1 MRARVAIA
9 LVVLSLAGA
18 LALKQ
23 HYSTASADELRWIL
37 GPTAALVEL
46 STGVDFVA
54 ERGAG
59 HLSTEHHFLI
69 APSCA
74 GVNFLIVAFAALVL
88 GLVRTRRRI
97 ADNALLV
104 AGSAAAAYAAALV
117 ANTLRIALALALH
130 DGAVSWGWLDGER
143 LHVIAGVVVYLVILL
158 ALFAGA
164 RRLARERIGAWL
176 PVMVYLVVALL
187 VPLANGGYARAA
199 FWQHAAIVAG
209 VLAAIMLAAAALRR
223 ARAAQ
228 DRGAEGGAEGGAQP
242 LATGASATTL

>member
-23 HYSTASADELRWIL
+23 HYSTASADQLSWIL

-46 STGVDFVA
+46 VTRADFVH

-59 HLSTEHHFLI
+59 YLSTEHHFLI

-88 GLVRTRRRI
+88 GLLRSWRSPGE
-97 ADNALLV
+97 NALLV
-104 AGSAAAAYAAALV
+104 AGAAAAAYAAALV
-117 ANTLRIALALALH
+117 ASTARIALALALH
-130 DGAVSWGWLDGER
+130 DGRLSWGWLDAER

-164 RRLARERIGAWL
+164 RRLAGVRAGAWL
-176 PVMVYLVVALL
+176 PVSVYLVVALL
-187 VPLANGGYARAA
+187 MPLLRGGYARAA
-199 FWQHAAIVAG
+199 FWQHAAIVVG
-209 VLAAIMLAAAALRR
+209 VLAAVLLVVAALQR
-223 ARAAQ
+223 ARGS
-228 DRGAEGGAEGGAQP
+228 RPAQP